1 METLYR
7 KYRPLDFDTV
17 VGQDSIV
24 RTLRN
29 QIKEGSIAHAYLFS
43 GTRGTGK
50 TTIAKIFARAIN
62 CPNELNGNPC
72 NECATCV
79 QSIEGNNINILELD
93 AASNNGV
100 DNIRKITDQLEYPPQ
115 NGDKYKVF
123 IIDEAHALTQAA
135 VQAFLKTLEEP
146 PEYVVFILATTDP
159 NRLPETILSRCQR
172 FARKKI

>member
-50 TTIAKIFARAIN
+50 TTVAKIFARAIN

-79 QSIEGNNINILELD
+79 QSIEGNNINIL
-93 AASNNGV
+93 
-100 DNIRKITDQLEYPPQ
+100 
-115 NGDKYKVF
+115 
-123 IIDEAHALTQAA
+123 
-135 VQAFLKTLEEP
+135 LKMRV
-146 PEYVVFILATTDP
+146 Y
-159 NRLPETILSRCQR
+159 
-172 FARKKI
+172 